1 MSQCQT
7 CLVLVSQVINSGCG
21 LWKSGFRLLGLMTL
35 SGWHLTIDCVFTIG
49 TLLHNGIDLFRLSCW
64 LICFLFPQKLKE
76 TQLADSLLKK
86 KVLPTSR
93 LRHQKIWQQFL
104 EVHSLLLATVRFFF
118 KQEMYFQ
125 CNWGFFLSCIHLKS
139 ECFLDFLWISLFQ
152 KNLHKDRL
160 FPGEVIITFL
170 FLRCM
175 WFLVD
180 HKQQLVRAAEQLMQ
194 SG

>member
-1 MSQCQT
+1 MMTNKDLYNGYIWPKSYIIFMLILKWHNQNTRKNWRVMSQCQT

-86 KVLPTSR
+86 KCCQ
-93 LRHQKIWQQFL
+93 H
-104 EVHSLLLATVRFFF
+104 
-118 KQEMYFQ
+118 
-125 CNWGFFLSCIHLKS
+125 
-139 ECFLDFLWISLFQ
+139 
-152 KNLHKDRL
+152 
-160 FPGEVIITFL
+160 PG
-170 FLRCM
+170 
-175 WFLVD
+175 
-180 HKQQLVRAAEQLMQ
+180 
-194 SG
+194 